1 MIIFLAL
8 YFFIAYIRHSNSPIY
23 VSMYVDVIPNR
34 NSNPTW
40 LVRKSQRVN
49 GKVVKQTLSN
59 ITKLPPETRE
69 ILRETFRGNFS
80 MKDLTAACEIKSNKP
95 HGHVAAV
102 LHVMQDLGIAELL
115 GPKNTRNRRV
125 LLGAIA
131 ARVLKPGSKLSTSSF
146 LDAQT
151 TSTTLNEELRLKR
164 VNADDLYKA
173 MDELVQR
180 KPDVEC
186 ALAKRHLDEGA
197 MVLYDVTSSYVEG
210 KKNEWA
216 EYGYNRD
223 GKKNKKQVV
232 IGLMTDQEGCPISL
246 EVFRGNTKDTATLS
260 TQITKIRESF
270 GMQKVVMVGDRGILQ
285 NDELN
290 KEIIPVGL
298 DWITG
303 MRRSEIQ
310 SVVDQT
316 NFQMSLF
323 DEQDLVEIHCDLYPK
338 DKLVLCRNPL
348 QAEKS
353 KHQREKLIAK
363 TETALD
369 RIVAATQRESRPLTD
384 AAEIGARKERVL
396 QKYKMRK
403 YFTLKIEEGHFSYT
417 RNEGAIQKA
426 ARLDGIY
433 AIRSS
438 LQEQPKEELVSNYK
452 RLSLVEIAF
461 RTLKTFSL
469 RIRPIYHR
477 KKERVVAHAF
487 LCMLAYYVEYHM
499 RKKLAPM
506 LLAEDDPEGKQTQ
519 RSTPVAPAQ
528 PSPSKKKK
536 ARTKKTETGQKAM
549 SFVDLMENLS
559 GLCRIIAVPKVPK
572 DTDEEITLIKDIND
586 TQKLAF
592 SLLGLKLL
600 GKKFDS

>member
-1 MIIFLAL
+1 MYLA
-8 YFFIAYIRHSNSPIY
+8 R
-23 VSMYVDVIPNR
+23 IPNR

-40 LVRKSQRVN
+40 LIRETRWIDGKS
-49 GKVVKQTLSN
+49 VKFTLAN
-59 ITKLPPETRE
+59 VTKLPPDVREDFRKVLNGETP
-69 ILRETFRGNFS
+69 IADIKN
-80 MKDLTAACEIKSNKP
+80 ACDIKSNKP

-131 ARVLKPGSKLSTSSF
+131 ARVLKPRSKLSTSSF

-151 TSTTLNEELRLKR
+151 ASTTLNEELRLKR

-223 GKKNKKQVV
+223 GKKSKKQVV

-246 EVFRGNTKDTATLS
+246 EVFRGNTKDTATLR

-417 RNEGAIQKA
+417 RNEEAIQKA
-426 ARLDGIY
+426 ERLDGIY

-469 RIRPIYHR
+469 RIRPIHHR

-519 RSTPVAPAQ
+519 RSTPVEPAQ

-549 SFVDLMENLS
+549 SFVDLMEHLS
-559 GLCRIIAVPKVPK
+559 GLCRITAVPKVLK
-572 DTDEEITLIKDIND
+572 DKGKEVILIENVSA
-586 TQKLAF
+586 TQKEAF
-592 SLLGLKLL
+592 RLLGTEPLVKYS
-600 GKKFDS
+600 DS

>member
-1 MIIFLAL
+1 MYLA
-8 YFFIAYIRHSNSPIY
+8 R
-23 VSMYVDVIPNR
+23 IPNR

-40 LVRKSQRVN
+40 LIRETRWIDGKS
-49 GKVVKQTLSN
+49 VKFTLAN
-59 ITKLPPETRE
+59 VTKLPPDVREDFRKVLNGETP
-69 ILRETFRGNFS
+69 IADIKN
-80 MKDLTAACEIKSNKP
+80 ACDIKSNKP

-131 ARVLKPGSKLSTSSF
+131 ARVLKPRSKLSTSSF

-151 TSTTLNEELRLKR
+151 ASTTLNEELRLKR

-186 ALAKRHLDEGA
+186 ALAKRHLNEGA

-210 KKNEWA
+210 KKNELA

-223 GKKNKKQVV
+223 GKKSKKQVV

-246 EVFRGNTKDTATLS
+246 EVFRGNTKDTATLR

-353 KHQREKLIAK
+353 KRLREKLIAK

-403 YFTLKIEEGHFSYT
+403 YFTLKIEEDIFPT
-417 RNEGAIQKA
+417 RATRKPSRKPSGWMASM
-426 ARLDGIY
+426 
-433 AIRSS
+433 RSAPVCKS
-438 LQEQPKEELVSNYK
+438 SPKRNWS
-452 RLSLVEIAF
+452 
-461 RTLKTFSL
+461 
-469 RIRPIYHR
+469 PI
-477 KKERVVAHAF
+477 
-487 LCMLAYYVEYHM
+487 
-499 RKKLAPM
+499 
-506 LLAEDDPEGKQTQ
+506 T
-519 RSTPVAPAQ
+519 
-528 PSPSKKKK
+528 
-536 ARTKKTETGQKAM
+536 
-549 SFVDLMENLS
+549 S
-559 GLCRIIAVPKVPK
+559 GCLW
-572 DTDEEITLIKDIND
+572 
-586 TQKLAF
+586 
-592 SLLGLKLL
+592 
-600 GKKFDS
+600 